1 MDKRQI
7 GPGYFTDSVVAD
19 ASEGLTF
26 IADLLDSGR
35 ELAPEGLSMTNLL
48 ACAYLASSSL
58 GAYPSEGQLATY
70 DRFMREIERRCMAQ
84 APSMSLET
92 PIGSLVATTR
102 GTDGD
107 ESFMLSIDLEKPD
120 GTSGQVAQV
129 EVVAGD
135 LAEGYPT
142 PLHVFAWD
150 GEHYGGDP
158 VCVDCNPRAEGFQ
171 ETGWSMGERTAER
184 GETPFVASAK
194 QACKA
199 AANSID
205 PQRCQGSS
213 GRKLP

>member
-7 GPGYFTDSVVAD
+7 AD
-19 ASEGLTF
+19 ASERLSF
-26 IADLLDSGR
+26 IAGLLDGGQGP
-35 ELAPEGLSMTNLL
+35 APEGLSMTNLL

-58 GAYPSEGQLATY
+58 GAYPSERELATY
-70 DRFMREIERRCMAQ
+70 DRYISEIERRCMAQ
-84 APSMSLET
+84 APSICLET

-171 ETGWSMGERTAER
+171 ETGWSMGKRAGDR
-184 GETPFVASAK
+184 GDTSFAASAK
-194 QACKA
+194 QARKA

-205 PQRCQGSS
+205 PERRQNSA